1 MSHFSFFRSLS
12 LELLQERTSSWLDMC
27 GHMRVVMK
35 DLDSFNT
42 AVVWPF
48 FKPCSLFLY
57 ILLQIHLNK
66 DVKHLHLAEP

>member
-1 MSHFSFFRSLS
+1 
-12 LELLQERTSSWLDMC
+12 MC